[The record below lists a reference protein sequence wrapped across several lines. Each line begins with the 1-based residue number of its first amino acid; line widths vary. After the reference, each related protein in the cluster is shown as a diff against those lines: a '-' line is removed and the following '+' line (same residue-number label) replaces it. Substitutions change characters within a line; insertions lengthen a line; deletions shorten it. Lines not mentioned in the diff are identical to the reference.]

1 MSAGPVLSRTWPG
14 TLTFSTRTAKRAAQA
29 PSYLFWF
36 QTEKGG
42 REMVKQRF
50 LTHFKPWL
58 FAVIRVVVPIVGYQ
72 LFNKARTYLQYAP
85 LNSVDVLLGAVV
97 ALVMAGL
104 LCGLWAW
111 GEWCWFKLQRLRGF
125 CAELKRA
132 FRNHWGPKAVRTSQP
147 VTRNM
152 A

>member
-14 TLTFSTRTAKRAAQA
+14 TLTFSTRAAKRAAQA

-72 LFNKARTYLQYAP
+72 LFNKPRTHLQYTP
-85 LNSVDVLLGAVV
+85 LNSLDGLLRPVV
-97 ALVMAGL
+97 AL
-104 LCGLWAW
+104 
-111 GEWCWFKLQRLRGF
+111 F
-125 CAELKRA
+125 
-132 FRNHWGPKAVRTSQP
+132 
-147 VTRNM
+147 VT
-152 A
+152 ALPC